1 MIGAGTVI
9 NPIVK
14 IVTTVVILGAVYL
27 FIVRPVLDT
36 TEKVVDRSAA
46 QFERS
51 QRDAAKR
58 SAQMDL
64 DFSKSRTSSFIAS
77 LESSWPPA
85 AREVKDCTR
94 KAGNEPVPY
103 GKCEELAETLV
114 HTVQSDYNFATS
126 YADSLASS
134 GQSEAAERVR
144 DCVDRA
150 DFRVGPMQR
159 CRNLADRLLFG

>member
-1 MIGAGTVI
+1 VIGAGTVI

-36 TEKVVDRSAA
+36 TEKVVDQTAA

-51 QRDAAKR
+51 QRDAAKQ

-64 DFSKSRTSSFIAS
+64 DLSKSRTSSFINS
-77 LESSWPPA
+77 LQSGWPAA
-85 AREVKDCTR
+85 AREVKDCVR
-94 KAGNEPVPY
+94 AAGNEPGSY
-103 GKCEELAETLV
+103 TRCEELAETLV

-134 GQSEAAERVR
+134 GRAAEAERVR

-150 DFRVGPMQR
+150 DFRMGPMQR

>member
-36 TEKVVDRSAA
+36 TERVVDQSAA

-64 DFSKSRTSSFIAS
+64 DFSKSRTSSFIGS
-77 LESSWPPA
+77 LESSWPAA
-85 AREVKDCTR
+85 AREVKDCVR
-94 KAGNEPVPY
+94 RAGDEAGPY

>member
-1 MIGAGTVI
+1 VIGAGTVI

-36 TEKVVDRSAA
+36 TEKVVDRTAA

-64 DFSKSRTSSFIAS
+64 DFSRSRTSSFVNS
-77 LESSWPPA
+77 LESGWPAA
-85 AREVKDCTR
+85 AREVKDCVR
-94 KAGNEPVPY
+94 AAGNEPGPY
-103 GKCEELAETLV
+103 ARCEELAETLV

-134 GQSEAAERVR
+134 GRAEAAERVR
-144 DCVDRA
+144 DCIDRA
-150 DFRVGPMQR
+150 DFRVGAMQR